1 MKTCTH
7 SVRGLCLT
15 VLLLAGFFPSFSQ
28 QIQKHLT
35 ISTGE
40 SIGFLEYKPRDYAK
54 KIDTKYPIIIF
65 LHGIGERGNGTT
77 DLAKV
82 ACCGIPRIISW
93 GHNMTFNWNGKSE
106 TFLVLSPQCPS
117 KYGMWPEVLVDDL
130 IKYAKENLQID
141 PERIF
146 LTGLSMGAGGTY
158 KYISGAQ
165 KYADNIAASAAI
177 CPPCVFNNAAYMVK
191 NNMPFWGWHAADDKV
206 VPYTCTEAAVNKMNA
221 LHPAVKPLKVIWP
234 TGGHAVW
241 DRVYTDTNY
250 IWDGAVNVYEWFL
263 GQRKGAAVNK
273 LPIAQTTNNLATTT
287 ANGIVH
293 LDASASSDA
302 DGHIVRYVWK
312 KISGPNA
319 GVITTPLG
327 TASSTMVSGLTIAG
341 SYQYQL
347 TVVDDRASFAKDT
360 LTVNVAAGSA
370 IPNKAPLAKVS
381 GPTSITLPV
390 SSISL
395 NSTGSSDADGSIAKY
410 AWSKLSGPAASI
422 ITASTSVTTVNNLV
436 AGNYVFRLTLTDNK
450 GATGFSDFSIV
461 VNPAPVPVNI
471 APVAKAGGDVQ
482 IKLDETNT
490 VNLSASGSSDA
501 DGTIKS
507 ILWSKISGPAA
518 TILSPAAATTSVS
531 NLVQGVYTFQVTITD
546 NDNAV
551 SSDQVIVTVLPA
563 PVPVN
568 IAPVAKAGGDVQ
580 IKLDETNTVNL
591 SASGSSD
598 ADGTIKSILWSKISG
613 PAATIL
619 NPGAATTS
627 VSNLVQGVYTFQVTV
642 TDNDN
647 AVSSDQVIVTVLPA
661 PVPVNIAP
669 VAKAGGD
676 VQIKL
681 DETNTVNLSASG
693 SSDADGSIKSILWS
707 KISGPAATILNP
719 GAATTSVSNLV
730 QGVYT
735 FQVTVTDNDNAVSS
749 DQVIVTVL
757 PAPVPVN
764 IAPVAKAGGDVQIKL
779 DETSTVNLSASGSS
793 DADGSIKSI
802 LWSKIS
808 GPAATILNPGAA
820 TTSVSNLVQGVY
832 TFQVTVTDNDNAVSS
847 DQVVVTVLPAPI
859 SKPTPNSAPIA
870 DAGPDQTT
878 NMDMPRV
885 LLKGHQSKDVDGY
898 LASFYW
904 TKINGPASGVIE
916 NNKMADA
923 YVSGLTIGTYTYR
936 FTVIDNR
943 GEISTDDVTVTVN
956 PINNNAPLADAGDDA
971 TITTS
976 YTTVLLNASRSKD
989 TDGYLTSVYW
999 SKVSGPVVCNIENC
1013 HGVTTHAANLLE
1025 GVYVFRVMV
1034 KDNRGDSSFDDVKV
1048 TVNNPGKT
1056 TINKLPIA
1064 DAGTDHI
1071 TTIDR
1076 PRVLLR
1082 GYRSRDTDGWIPSFA
1097 WTKVSGPAGSVIE
1110 DTKLANPYLSGLVE
1124 GVYVYRFTVTDNK
1137 GATSFDDVT
1146 ITVTASTNKLP
1157 LANAGQDKT
1166 IKISYPTVLLTG
1178 YESRDTDGYLV
1189 ALSWSKI
1196 SGPDGDVI
1204 AAPNGVNTHV
1214 SGLKEGSYVYR
1225 LTVKD
1230 NIGATSTD
1238 DVVVTVTNPYVVS
1251 SFSSI
1256 AGPNVKEE
1264 LTAYPNPAKDVVT
1277 LSYSSAAL
1285 GKSIVIFY
1293 DAYGMPA
1300 RTVQF
1305 EKSQILHQIQVN
1317 ITDLSHGMYHV
1328 VVTTGGTKM
1337 QTTILKQ

>member
-1 MKTCTH
+1 MKICTH

-40 SIGFLEYKPRDYAK
+40 SIGFLEYKPRDYAEK
-54 KIDTKYPIIIF
+54 PNTKYPIIIF

-77 DLAKV
+77 DLANV
-82 ACCGIPRIISW
+82 ACCGIPRIIKW

-158 KYISGAQ
+158 RYISGAQ

-191 NNMPFWGWHAADDKV
+191 NNMPFWGWHAADDNIV
-206 VPYTCTEAAVNKMNA
+206 SYTCTEAAVNKMNA
-221 LHPAVKPLKVIWP
+221 LNPAVKPLKVIWP
-234 TGGHAVW
+234 TGGHIVW

-250 IWDGAVNVYEWFL
+250 VWDGAVNVYEWFL

-273 LPIAQTTNNLATTT
+273 LPIAKTTNNLGTTT
-287 ANGIVH
+287 ATGIVN

-327 TASSTMVSGLTIAG
+327 AGSSTTVSGLSIAG
-341 SYQYQL
+341 TYQFQL
-347 TVVDDRASFAKDT
+347 TVVDDRAAFAKDT
-360 LTVNVAAGSA
+360 LTVNVAAGAA

-381 GPTSITLPV
+381 GSTSITLPV

-395 NSTGSSDADGSIAKY
+395 NSTGSSDADGTIAKY

-422 ITASTSVTTVNNLV
+422 TTASSSATAVNNLV
-436 AGNYVFRLTLTDNK
+436 AGNYVFRLMLTDNK
-450 GATGFSDFSIV
+450 GATGFADISVTVHPAPAPVNIVPVAKAGGDVQVKLDETSTVNLSASGSSDADGTIKSILWSKISGPTATILSPGAATTSVSNLVQGVYTFQVTVTDNSDASSTDQV
-461 VNPAPVPVNI
+461 VVTVLPAPVPVNI
-471 APVAKAGGDVQ
+471 APVAKAGADVQ

-507 ILWSKISGPAA
+507 TLWSKISGPAA
-518 TILSPAAATTSVS
+518 TILSPGAVITSVS
-531 NLVQGVYTFQVTITD
+531 NLVQGVYTFQVTVTD

-551 SSDQVIVTVLPA
+551 SSDEVVVTVHPA

-568 IAPVAKAGGDVQ
+568 IAPVAKAGADVQ

-627 VSNLVQGVYTFQVTV
+627 VSNLVQGVYTFQVKV
-642 TDNDN
+642 TDNNN
-647 AVSSDQVIVTVLPA
+647 AF
-661 PVPVNIAP
+661 
-669 VAKAGGD
+669 
-676 VQIKL
+676 
-681 DETNTVNLSASG
+681 
-693 SSDADGSIKSILWS
+693 
-707 KISGPAATILNP
+707 
-719 GAATTSVSNLV
+719 SV
-730 QGVYT
+730 
-735 FQVTVTDNDNAVSS
+735 
-749 DQVIVTVL
+749 
-757 PAPVPVN
+757 
-764 IAPVAKAGGDVQIKL
+764 
-779 DETSTVNLSASGSS
+779 
-793 DADGSIKSI
+793 
-802 LWSKIS
+802 
-808 GPAATILNPGAA
+808 
-820 TTSVSNLVQGVY
+820 
-832 TFQVTVTDNDNAVSS
+832 
-847 DQVVVTVLPAPI
+847 DQVVVTVLPAPVSRPPVNI
-859 SKPTPNSAPIA
+859 SPIA
-870 DAGPDQTT
+870 NAGPDQIT
-878 NMDMPRV
+878 NMDRPRV
-885 LLKGHQSKDVDGY
+885 LLKGHESKDTDGY

-904 TKINGPASGVIE
+904 TKINGPASDVIE
-916 NNKMADA
+916 NSKMADT
-923 YVSGLTIGTYTYR
+923 YVSGLMPGVYTYR

-943 GEISTDDVTVTVN
+943 GEVSTDDVLVTVN
-956 PINNNAPLADAGDDA
+956 AINNNAPIADAGDDL

-976 YTTVLLNASRSKD
+976 YTTVLLNATRSKD
-989 TDGYLTSVYW
+989 TDGYLTSAYW
-999 SKVSGPVVCNIENC
+999 RKLSGPAVCNIENC
-1013 HGVTTHAANLLE
+1013 NAITTHAANLLE
-1025 GVYVFRVMV
+1025 GVYVFRVTV
-1034 KDNRGDSSFDDVKV
+1034 KDNRNDSSFADVKV
-1048 TVNNPGKT
+1048 TVNNHVKVK
-1056 TINKLPIA
+1056 INQLPVA

-1076 PRVLLR
+1076 PKVLLR
-1082 GYRSRDTDGWIPSFA
+1082 GYRSKDNDGWIAAFA
-1097 WTKVSGPAGSVIE
+1097 WTKVSGPTGAVIE
-1110 DTKLANPYLSGLVE
+1110 DTKVADRYLSGLVE

-1146 ITVTASTNKLP
+1146 ITVTASTNKAP

-1204 AAPNGVNTHV
+1204 ASPNGVNTYV

-1230 NIGATSTD
+1230 NRGVTSTD

-1264 LTAYPNPAKDVVT
+1264 LNAYPNPAKDVIT

-1285 GKSIVIFY
+1285 GRSVVILY

-1300 RTVQF
+1300 RTVEF
-1305 EKSQILHQIQVN
+1305 EKSQVLHQIQVN

>member
-15 VLLLAGFFPSFSQ
+15 VLLLAGFLPSFSQ

-40 SIGFLEYKPRDYAK
+40 SIGFLEYKPRDYANK
-54 KIDTKYPIIIF
+54 TDTKYPIIIF

-130 IKYAKENLQID
+130 IKYAKENLRID
-141 PERIF
+141 PERIY

-158 KYISGAQ
+158 KYISSAQ

-177 CPPCVFNNAAYMVK
+177 SPPCVFNNAAYMVK

-206 VPYTCTEAAVNKMNA
+206 VSYTCTEAAVNKINA
-221 LHPAVKPLKVIWP
+221 LNPAVKPLKVIWP
-234 TGGHAVW
+234 TGGHVVW

-250 IWDGAVNVYEWFL
+250 VWDGAVNVYEWFL

-273 LPIAQTTNNLATTT
+273 LPIAKTVNNVATTT
-287 ANGIVH
+287 ATGIVN

-312 KISGPNA
+312 KLAGPNA

-327 TASSTMVSGLTIAG
+327 AGSSTTVSGLSIAG
-341 SYQYQL
+341 SYQFQL
-347 TVVDDRASFAKDT
+347 TVVDDRAAFAKDT
-360 LTVNVAAGSA
+360 LNVNVATGSA
-370 IPNKAPLAKVS
+370 ILNKAPLAKVS
-381 GPTSITLPV
+381 APASITLPV

-395 NSTGSSDADGSIAKY
+395 NSTGSSDSDGSIAKY
-410 AWSKLSGPAASI
+410 AWTKLSGPAASI
-422 ITASTSVTTVNNLV
+422 ITASTSTTTVSNLV

-450 GATGFSDFSIV
+450 GATGFADISV
-461 VNPAPVPVNI
+461 TVNPAPAPVNI

-507 ILWSKISGPAA
+507 ILWSKIGGPAA
-518 TILSPAAATTSVS
+518 TILNPGTTTTSVS

-551 SSDQVIVTVLPA
+551 SSDQVVVTVLAAPA
-563 PVPVN
+563 PVN

-580 IKLDETNTVNL
+580 VKLDETNTVNL

-619 NPGAATTS
+619 SPGTAITS
-627 VSNLVQGVYTFQVTV
+627 VSNLLQGVYTFQVTV

-647 AVSSDQVIVTVLPA
+647 AVST
-661 PVPVNIAP
+661 
-669 VAKAGGD
+669 
-676 VQIKL
+676 
-681 DETNTVNLSASG
+681 
-693 SSDADGSIKSILWS
+693 
-707 KISGPAATILNP
+707 
-719 GAATTSVSNLV
+719 
-730 QGVYT
+730 
-735 FQVTVTDNDNAVSS
+735 
-749 DQVIVTVL
+749 
-757 PAPVPVN
+757 
-764 IAPVAKAGGDVQIKL
+764 
-779 DETSTVNLSASGSS
+779 
-793 DADGSIKSI
+793 
-802 LWSKIS
+802 
-808 GPAATILNPGAA
+808 
-820 TTSVSNLVQGVY
+820 
-832 TFQVTVTDNDNAVSS
+832 
-847 DQVVVTVLPAPI
+847 DQVVVTVLPAPV
-859 SKPTPNSAPIA
+859 SKPTPNTAPIA
-870 DAGPDQTT
+870 NAGTDQTT
-878 NMDMPRV
+878 NMDFPRV
-885 LLKGHQSKDVDGY
+885 LLKGRDSKDLDGY

-916 NNKMADA
+916 NNKKADT
-923 YVSGLTIGTYTYR
+923 YVSGLSAGVYTYR
-936 FTVIDNR
+936 FTVIDNH
-943 GEISTDDVTVTVN
+943 GEVATDDVTVTVN
-956 PINNNAPLADAGDDA
+956 PINNKTPIADAGDDA

-976 YTTVLLNASRSKD
+976 YTTVLLNATRSKD

-999 SKVSGPVVCNIENC
+999 SKLSGPAVCNIENC
-1013 HGVTTHAANLLE
+1013 HAVTTHAANLLE
-1025 GVYVFRVMV
+1025 GVYVFRVTV
-1034 KDNRGDSSFDDVKV
+1034 KDNRGDSSSADVKV
-1048 TVNNPGKT
+1048 TVNNIVKT
-1056 TINKLPIA
+1056 NINQLPIA
-1064 DAGTDHI
+1064 DAGADQI

-1076 PRVLLR
+1076 PKVLLR
-1082 GYRSRDTDGWIPSFA
+1082 GFRSRDTDGWIASFA
-1097 WTKVSGPAGSVIE
+1097 WTRVSGPTGAVIE
-1110 DTKLANPYLSGLVE
+1110 DSKLANSYLSGLVE
-1124 GVYVYRFTVTDNK
+1124 GVYVYRFTVSDNK
-1137 GATSFDDVT
+1137 GETSFDDVT
-1146 ITVTASTNKLP
+1146 ITVTASTNKAP

-1178 YESRDTDGYLV
+1178 YESKDTDGYLV
-1189 ALSWSKI
+1189 ELSWSKI

-1204 AAPNGVNTHV
+1204 ASPNGVNTYV

-1230 NIGATSTD
+1230 NTGATSMD
-1238 DVVVTVTNPYVVS
+1238 DVMVTVTNPYVVS

-1264 LTAYPNPAKDVVT
+1264 LNAYPNPAKDVIT

-1285 GKSIVIFY
+1285 GRSVVILY

-1300 RTVQF
+1300 RTVEF
-1305 EKSQILHQIQVN
+1305 EKSLILHQIQVN